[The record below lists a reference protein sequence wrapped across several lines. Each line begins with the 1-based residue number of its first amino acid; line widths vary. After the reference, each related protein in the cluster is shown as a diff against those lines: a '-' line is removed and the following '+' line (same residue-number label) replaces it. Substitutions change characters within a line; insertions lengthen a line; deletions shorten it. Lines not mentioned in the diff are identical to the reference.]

1 MTRKKEKSSFPLRV
15 LESSSLIYL
24 NPSSTNGHVQKPTDI
39 LPYMRQIA
47 KGEKREV
54 FVAFYLNT
62 RHRILRAH
70 IISVGTVNASLVH
83 PREVFRPAIRH
94 AATALIVAHN
104 HPSGDPQ
111 PSGDDIEITQRLRK
125 VGDLLGI
132 ELLDHI
138 IVAGRRSTSSRE
150 QGLFEH

>member
-1 MTRKKEKSSFPLRV
+1 MTRMKEKSSFPLRV

-24 NPSSTNGHVQKPTDI
+24 NPSSTNGHVSEPTDV
-39 LPYMRQIA
+39 LPYVRQIA
-47 KGEKREV
+47 SREKREV

-70 IISVGTVNASLVH
+70 IISIGTLSASLVH

-94 AATALIVAHN
+94 AAATLIVAHN

-125 VGDLLGI
+125 VGELLGI

-138 IVAGRRSTSSRE
+138 IVAGRSFVSCRQE
-150 QGLFEH
+150 GLF